1 MTGRPDGASRSRS
14 SSPNMVFP
22 APSTPSMP
30 TRTVPSSD
38 LASTEAATRSSTAAR
53 AGVTTLARRGS
64 RGSPWPTILT
74 RYVPRRRRIT
84 RSKASSS
91 ASGISYPP
99 ARSLAGR
106 EPAPHPLRADR
117 SIAEAERDHE
127 DHREALERAAAAP
140 GALFQMTARGADR
153 RRIEPDHEKRPVGDL
168 PGQLRH
174 ARAGGQQVDGRGR
187 GAPVPEARRG
197 RPELD
202 GVTGQK
208 PPQLADGLAHEGHR
222 GARLPQAPRRD
233 EAGRHREH
241 GAARTDLIQA
251 MGERG
256 EDQRMPDDGARR
268 GREQPQAARR
278 LGRERQRQVD
288 VAAARGMVV
297 DADAVE
303 AGVLAAGDE
312 RGQLGQGPAHRD
324 AEVDAQAGQRYF
336 RRNPTTCDS

>member
-127 DHREALERAAAAP
+127 DHREALERAAGAP

-187 GAPVPEARRG
+187 GA
-197 RPELD
+197 
-202 GVTGQK
+202 
-208 PPQLADGLAHEGHR
+208 
-222 GARLPQAPRRD
+222 RLPQAPRRD

-241 GAARTDLIQA
+241 GAARSDLIQA

-278 LGRERQRQVD
+278 LGRKRQRQVD